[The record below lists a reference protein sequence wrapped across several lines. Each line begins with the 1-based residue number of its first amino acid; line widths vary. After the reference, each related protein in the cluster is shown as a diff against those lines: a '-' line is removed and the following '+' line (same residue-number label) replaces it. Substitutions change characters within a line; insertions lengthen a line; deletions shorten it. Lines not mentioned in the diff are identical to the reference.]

1 MPSSAGQSQTRRG
14 GTRSIQPKRPS
25 APARLPCG
33 TLLDFFVGLDRSSF
47 SPGEIGPR
55 STANLRRAL
64 RAFQAANDLSVTGQ
78 PDCETWKR
86 LQNSST
92 TPRVDYEITADD
104 VKGPF
109 VSEIPER
116 LEDQGALPALEY
128 HSPLERLSERFHASP
143 ALLRQMNPRAKF
155 DAGERIKVPAVT
167 PFDAS
172 TKPAPEAGGDILITV
187 SKEES
192 SLRATSPDG
201 KLVLFAPVSSGS
213 EHDPLPIGEWTVTE
227 IAWRPVFH
235 YNPNLFWDADPR
247 DVSTAIKPGPN
258 NPVGVVWIGI
268 SVEHYGL
275 HGSPE
280 PARVGQAESHGCIRL
295 TNWDAARL
303 ASLVKRGTRLVF
315 Q

>member
-1 MPSSAGQSQTRRG
+1 MSSAAGQSPPGGRG
-14 GTRSIQPKRPS
+14 KTKRP
-25 APARLPCG
+25 APARRLCG
-33 TLLDFFVGLDRSSF
+33 TLLDFYVRLDRQSV
-47 SPGEIGPR
+47 SPGEIEQR
-55 STANLRRAL
+55 ASANLHRAL
-64 RAFQAANDLSVTGQ
+64 RAFQAANDLPVTGQ

-86 LQNSST
+86 LESAAASAS
-92 TPRVDYEITADD
+92 VDYEITADD

-109 VSEIPER
+109 ATEIPQR
-116 LEDQGALPALEY
+116 LEDQGALPVLEY
-128 HSPLERLSERFHASP
+128 RSPLERLSEKFHASP
-143 ALLRQMNPRAKF
+143 ALLRQMNPGARF
-155 DAGERIKVPAVT
+155 DAGEKIKVPAVT
-167 PFDAS
+167 PFDAAA
-172 TKPAPEAGGDILITV
+172 KPAPEASGDIIITV
-187 SKEES
+187 SKADS
-192 SLRATSPDG
+192 SLRAVSADG
-201 KLVLFAPVSSGS
+201 KLVFFAPVSSGS